1 MMSKKEK
8 QELKSEILQV
18 HGFLNDKKS
27 KCVATIAWGDEP
39 AKINIRTC
47 WDKDGELKVGKGVTL
62 DKDEVDRLTEILVS
76 ARNTGEIQRVSND
89 GRKAVNF
96 SKIFGEATDIVD
108 KRESGYTTQDGFI
121 KLKKKPGV
129 KLK

>member
-1 MMSKKEK
+1 MMGKKEK
-8 QELKSEILQV
+8 QELKSDIQQV

-27 KCVATIAWGDEP
+27 KVVATIAWGDEP
-39 AKINIRTC
+39 PKINIRTC
-47 WDKDGELKVGKGVTL
+47 WDNNGTLKVGKGITL
-62 DKDEVDRLTEILVS
+62 DKGEVDALTEILVS
-76 ARNTGEIQRVSND
+76 ARNTGEIQRVSKD

-96 SKIFGEATDIVD
+96 SKIFTEATDIVD
-108 KRESGYTTQDGFI
+108 KRDSGYTTQDGFI